1 MDSHPPLNPRP
12 PTAAP
17 GRRNLMSVTA
27 ALPAVTAA
35 SEAATAAPPP
45 GMIRLNKSVLSELQM
60 HGLRA
65 IQQLSKKR
73 RSEQPLKSL
82 WLSDQPPKQLSP
94 IDRISPPPRLQEI
107 EKARQTVRER
117 IKANRYNREND
128 RAALLESL
136 NSEPYMTQQGDVQ
149 VIMPQCRRPETVR
162 SARLRSE
169 SHGEV
174 GAVLGRDWMGF
185 QKSNELKNIGRLG
198 GGKSRKNVRRRTVKR
213 KRRLTRN
220 KHRRANI
227 R

>member
-73 RSEQPLKSL
+73 R
-82 WLSDQPPKQLSP
+82 SDQPPKQLSP

-174 GAVLGRDWMGF
+174 GAVLGRYWMGF

-198 GGKSRKNVRRRTVKR
+198 GGKSRKNVGRRTVKR

-227 R
+227 RGDRIENKV